1 MRLKRE
7 QNRIQYILNEVYI
20 MSLVSLVNLKVQ
32 HFNRTFVTI
41 IHKFNDFEIQLLDY
55 IVI

>member
-1 MRLKRE
+1 M
-7 QNRIQYILNEVYI
+7 NPSGYI

-32 HFNRTFVTI
+32 HFNRTFVII
-41 IHKFNDFEIQLLDY
+41 IHKFNNFEIQLLDY